1 MHWSIA
7 GSVSKGQEVPGLRSL
22 SATLVGSRVFIF
34 GGEANKKEMNDLYI
48 FDAETLFWYKP
59 RVYGMIPE
67 PRRGHTSCYIDNKLY
82 LYGGDLNT
90 RSSSLFIFD
99 INNYNWTKPEVKGTS
114 PGPLRGHAA
123 GSLGKKVFIF
133 GGGDGV
139 HAVNNTFVLDTEKL
153 EWTEFKTSSP
163 PAARGYSTASLID
176 DKMYI
181 FGGQNGETFFG
192 DLSCLDLGSGT
203 WSNLKI
209 SNPHLLSIHSAT
221 SVGHR
226 IVIFGG
232 HNSQNFINDV
242 KILNLDPRVAKQN
255 WNTIKCSGT
264 IPAPRGYH
272 QSVHYDSRLFVFGGM
287 NEKQYF
293 NNIAI
298 LDMFLF

>member
-1 MHWSIA
+1 MSRFRYIPKSHKQTTI
-7 GSVSKGQEVPGLRSL
+7 VSSC
-22 SATLVGSRVFIF
+22 FI
-34 GGEANKKEMNDLYI
+34 
-48 FDAETLFWYKP
+48 T
-59 RVYGMIPE
+59 
-67 PRRGHTSCYIDNKLY
+67 
-82 LYGGDLNT
+82 
-90 RSSSLFIFD
+90 
-99 INNYNWTKPEVKGTS
+99 
-114 PGPLRGHAA
+114 
-123 GSLGKKVFIF
+123 
-133 GGGDGV
+133 
-139 HAVNNTFVLDTEKL
+139 
-153 EWTEFKTSSP
+153 
-163 PAARGYSTASLID
+163 
-176 DKMYI
+176 
-181 FGGQNGETFFG
+181 
-192 DLSCLDLGSGT
+192 GSGT

-242 KILNLDPRVAKQN
+242 KILNLGKLHLSTNQLFFSSFGLIWFEKDPRVAKQN